1 MAIETKNGDD
11 TVVPKVDRVTSA
23 ATDVPN
29 VAPGRPQLADA
40 EVDPVEGDQA
50 VVTLDGMAT
59 GAIDSLQDIID
70 SGATVVV

>member
-1 MAIETKNGDD
+1 MAIETKNSND
-11 TVVPKVDRVTSA
+11 TVVPEVDRMTSA

-29 VAPGRPQLADA
+29 LAPGRPQLADA

-50 VVTLDGMAT
+50 VVTMDGMAT